1 MGEKR
6 VVSQYHELV
15 YKGPLNIEDFYV
27 EIDKWLKKNG
37 FQKELKEQVFRTL
50 KDGKEVRYNID
61 CWKRLENNVTETL
74 SVKFQF
80 SKVKDV
86 TITKNK
92 KKTKTQHVNLL
103 MDMNA
108 FVESW
113 KVHGWENKP
122 GFVFLR
128 GIIDR
133 FVKKNIYEKYDGQI
147 GGDAKT
153 FHSYIQ
159 TYLKKQGK

>member
-6 VVSQYHELV
+6 VISQYHELV
-15 YKGPLNIEDFYV
+15 YKGPLNIKDFYV

-37 FQKELKEQVFRTL
+37 FEKEIKEQIFRKT
-50 KDGKEVRYNID
+50 KSGREVRYNLD
-61 CWKRLENNVTETL
+61 LWKQLETNVIETL

-80 SKVKDV
+80 SNVKDII
-86 TITKNK
+86 ITKNK
-92 KKTKTQHVNLL
+92 KKIHTQHVNLL

-108 FVESW
+108 FVEAW

-122 GFVFLR
+122 GLTFIR

-147 GGDAKT
+147 GSDAKT
-153 FHSYIQ
+153 FYSYIQ
-159 TYLKKQGK
+159 THLKKQGK